1 MTIAMT
7 ALIAIL
13 PIIAMIPAH
22 MNNAMPEEEV
32 YDMR

>member
-7 ALIAIL
+7 ALIIIL
-13 PIIAMIPAH
+13 PIIGMLPAH
-22 MNNAMPEEEV
+22 LNHAMPEEEV